1 MRCRPSRTLSA
12 CLRAQV
18 SDVERYEAYKDS
30 GVEWIGEVPEG
41 WGVTRFNNACSS
53 SLGKM
58 LTNVPSTGSSYLG
71 CYLKAANVQEGGFS
85 LDAVSEM
92 YFDPGDEER
101 YGITAGD
108 LLVVEGGSVGLAH
121 VWTGIL
127 APCYIQNALHRVRPF
142 ECFSVE
148 FLKYSLDLARYA
160 GYIDLVC
167 NKATIAHFTKEKLL
181 ATPLVAPSFAEQHA
195 IADYLDTKTAEIDA
209 LVADCEREVGLLQEY
224 RKAVISEVVTKGLDP
239 DAPMK
244 DSGIEWIGEI
254 PASWD
259 IVRFKAIGTVVANL
273 QHPTDYPD
281 FPQVSPDR
289 IEKDSGRLL
298 PCISVAEV
306 GVESDNHLFHIGD
319 ILYSKV
325 RPALNKVTIAPFDGM
340 CSADMYPIESSQNSR
355 WLVFYMLSNAFME
368 QVVVSTDRVKMP
380 KVNKEELG
388 AFKVVLPSQDAQSE
402 IVAYLDAKTAEIDS
416 LIEAKQSMADKLREY
431 RRSLISEAVTGKFK
445 VPGA

>member
-1 MRCRPSRTLSA
+1 M
-12 CLRAQV
+12 
-18 SDVERYEAYKDS
+18 ERYEAYKDS
-30 GVEWIGEVPEG
+30 GIEWIGEIPQH
-41 WGVTRFNNACSS
+41 WLISKGVRALS
-53 SLGKM
+53 
-58 LTNVPSTGSSYLG
+58 V
-71 CYLKAANVQEGGFS
+71 
-85 LDAVSEM
+85 
-92 YFDPGDEER
+92 R
-101 YGITAGD
+101 YG
-108 LLVVEGGSVGLAH
+108 
-121 VWTGIL
+121 
-127 APCYIQNALHRVRPF
+127 YPF
-142 ECFSVE
+142 ESNRFSNTKGWPLIRIRDVGSKTTESLYDGEFVE
-148 FLKYSLDLARYA
+148 SARIENGDILVGMDGEYKVARWEGHTALLNQRVCALENSAVLLKDYLLYLMPEALRLINELTYGTTVKHLGAKDLNAMSLICPP
-160 GYIDLVC
+160 ID
-167 NKATIAHFTKEKLL
+167 
-181 ATPLVAPSFAEQHA
+181 EQRA
-195 IADYLDTKTAEIDA
+195 IADYLDAKTAEVDA
-209 LVADCEREVGLLQEY
+209 LVADCEREVGLLREY
-224 RKAVISEVVTKGLDP
+224 RKAAISEAVTKGLDP

-244 DSGIEWIGEI
+244 DSGVEWIGEI

-281 FPQVSPDR
+281 LPQVSPDR

-340 CSADMYPIESSQNSR
+340 CSADMYPIESSQNRR

-388 AFKVVLPSQDAQSE
+388 AFKVVLPSLDAQSE

-416 LIEAKQSMADKLREY
+416 LIEEKQEMADKLREY
-431 RRSLISEAVTGKFK
+431 RKSLISEAVTDKFK